1 MRTVEFPEKDLPLRN
16 DVSALGALIG
26 EMLREQVSTDFFNQ
40 VETVRKAAIGRRQ
53 GKESAGDELGTALS
67 GLETKAA
74 EQLVRAF
81 AAYFRVVNLAEKV
94 HRIRR
99 RRQYLRQAATPQIG
113 GLRAVIGELKTAG
126 YGFDEVWA
134 AIGQLLIQ
142 PVFTAHPTESTRRT
156 ILEKEQDIVRRL
168 VERLNPE
175 LTPPEERLILE
186 RIRAAITSGWQ
197 TQLHPEERP
206 TVAAEMEHVL
216 FYVTDV
222 LYQIVPPFYQHLQDA
237 LAEHYPEAKGD
248 LPMPILLRFGSWV
261 GGDMDGNPNVDARSI
276 RATLAEHRR
285 LIVERYLPEVRQ
297 LARYLSQ
304 TTTEVTVS
312 KAVEHRVEKYRSLL
326 PEAAKSIPA
335 RHSGMP
341 YRCLL
346 TLMTARL
353 HGTLQGQN
361 SGYANGSGFVSD
373 LQLIRDSL
381 EQHKGEQAGL
391 YLLRRTQL
399 RARTFGFHLA
409 SLDVRQD
416 SAVHRQVLGLM
427 LDDPQWSE
435 LAANVRTERLTR
447 LLGATEP
454 LEFERNEKIE
464 TTLEVFRAIAEG
476 QRDYGSNAIGP
487 YIISMTQDVDD
498 VLTPLLLARCAGLV
512 ERDQQ
517 QSERVPLDVA
527 PLLETVDDLQAGAR
541 ILQQLFSNP
550 VYLEHLAGRG
560 QRQVIMIGYS
570 DSNKDSGIAA
580 SRWALQQAQR
590 ELIAV
595 AESHSV
601 EVVFFHGRGGTIS
614 RGGGNLREGILGAP
628 AGSVNGY
635 LRVTEQGETI
645 NQKYGVRS
653 IALRNLELATGA
665 TLQHSLGSPEAAV
678 NKSWHEVMEL
688 VARTSREAFR
698 GLVYETPAFIDY
710 FRQATPVDVI
720 ERLAIGS
727 RPASRRSQQGIEN
740 LRAIP
745 WVFSWAQTRT
755 GLPGAFGMGAAL
767 GAAIEKYGVNTL
779 REMIE
784 RWTFFRAL
792 INDVEMV
799 LAKSDLDISRRY
811 AALADDD
818 CRSIYDTIAN
828 ELNTVSRWVLELKG
842 SETLLDDQRTLQRSI
857 ALRNPYVDPMNL
869 LQIDLLKRWRETE
882 RQDDE
887 LLQALF
893 ATVNGIS
900 QGIQNTG

>member
-1 MRTVEFPEKDLPLRN
+1 MRTVEFPEKDRPLRD
-16 DVSALGALIG
+16 DVSALGTLIG
-26 EMLREQVSTDFFNQ
+26 EMLQEQVSTEFFDQ
-40 VETVRKAAIGRRQ
+40 VETVRKAAIKRRQ
-53 GKESAGDELGTALS
+53 GQASAGDALGAALT

-99 RRQYLRQAATPQIG
+99 RRQYLRELATPQIG
-113 GLRAVIGELKTAG
+113 SLRAVIGELKAAG
-126 YGFDEVWA
+126 FGFDDVWA
-134 AIGQLLIQ
+134 AIGELLIQ

-175 LTPPEERLILE
+175 LTPSEERLILA
-186 RIRAAITSGWQ
+186 RIRAAVTSGWQ

-222 LYQIVPPFYQHLQDA
+222 LYRIVPPFYQQLHDA

-248 LPMPILLRFGSWV
+248 LPMPVLLRFGSWV

-276 RATLAEHRR
+276 RATLTEHRR

-304 TTTEVTVS
+304 TTTEVSVSETV
-312 KAVEHRVEKYRSLL
+312 EQQIDKYRSLL
-326 PEAAKSIPA
+326 PKVAQRIPA
-335 RHSGMP
+335 RHANMP

-346 TLMTARL
+346 TLIVARL
-353 HGTLQGQN
+353 QATLRGHD
-361 SGYANGSGFVSD
+361 GAYAIGAEFVRD

-399 RARTFGFHLA
+399 RARAFGFHLA
-409 SLDVRQD
+409 TLDVRQD
-416 SAVHRQVLGLM
+416 AAVHRQVLGLM
-427 LDDPQWSE
+427 LDDSQWNTR
-435 LAANVRTERLTR
+435 AANVRAERLTE
-447 LLGATEP
+447 LLDTAEL
-454 LEFERNEKIE
+454 LEFEPNTTTE

-476 QRDYGSNAIGP
+476 QRNYGSNAIGP

-498 VLTPLLLARCAGLV
+498 VLTVLLLARSAGLV
-512 ERDQQ
+512 ETGKQGLDQ
-517 QSERVPLDVA
+517 VPLDVA
-527 PLLETVDDLQAGAR
+527 PLLETVDDLRAGAR

-550 VYLEHLAGRG
+550 VYQAHLTGRG
-560 QRQVIMIGYS
+560 QRQIVMIGYS

-590 ELIAV
+590 ELVAV
-595 AESHSV
+595 AERHST
-601 EVVFFHGRGGTIS
+601 EIVFFHGRGGTVS
-614 RGGGNLREGILGAP
+614 RGGGNTREGILGAP
-628 AGSVNGY
+628 ADSVNGF

-645 NQKYGVRS
+645 NQKYGVRG

-665 TLQHSLGSPEAAV
+665 TLQHSLSCSNTSV
-678 NKSWHEVMEL
+678 TRSWHEVMDL
-688 VARTSREAFR
+688 IARISRETFR

-710 FRQATPVDVI
+710 FRQATPIDVI

-727 RPASRRSQQGIEN
+727 RPASRRSQKGIEN

-755 GLPGAFGMGAAL
+755 GLPGVFGMGTALSAAVEEY
-767 GAAIEKYGVNTL
+767 GADRL
-779 REMIE
+779 REMTEQWI
-784 RWTFFRAL
+784 FFRAL

-811 AALADDD
+811 ATLADDD
-818 CRSIYDTIAN
+818 CRSTYDVIAN
-828 ELNTVSRWVLELKG
+828 EMSTASLWVRELKG
-842 SETLLDDQRTLQRSI
+842 SENLLDDQRTLQRSI
-857 ALRNPYVDPMNL
+857 ELRNPYVDPMNL
-869 LQIDLLKRWRETE
+869 LQIDLLRRWRETE
-882 RQDDE
+882 RKDGA
-887 LLQALF
+887 LLKALF
-893 ATVNGIS
+893 ATINGIS

>member
-1 MRTVEFPEKDLPLRN
+1 MRTIEFSEKDLPLRN

-26 EMLREQVSTDFFNQ
+26 EMLREQVSPDFFDH
-40 VETVRKAAIGRRQ
+40 VETVRKAAIKRRQ
-53 GKESAGDELGTALS
+53 GTKNAGDELETTLA

-99 RRQYLRQAATPQIG
+99 RRQSLRGTATPQIG
-113 GLRAVIGELKTAG
+113 SLRAVIGELKAAG
-126 YGFDEVWA
+126 NSFDEVWQ
-134 AIGQLLIQ
+134 AIAQLLIQ

-175 LTPPEERLILE
+175 LTPPEERLIMA

-197 TQLHPEERP
+197 TQLHPDERP

-222 LYQIVPPFYQHLQDA
+222 LYRIVPPFYQQLHDA

-248 LPMPILLRFGSWV
+248 LPMPVLLRFGSWV

-297 LARYLSQ
+297 LSRYLSQ
-304 TTTEVTVS
+304 TTTEVAVS
-312 KAVEHRVEKYRSLL
+312 KAVKHRVDTYRILL
-326 PEAAKSIPA
+326 PEIAQKIPA
-335 RHSGMP
+335 RHSSMP

-353 HGTLQGQN
+353 HGTLQGQDG
-361 SGYANGSGFVSD
+361 GYANGSEFVSD
-373 LQLIRDSL
+373 LQLIHDSL

-399 RARTFGFHLA
+399 RARAFGFHLA

-427 LDDPQWSE
+427 LDDPQWSRR
-435 LAANVRTERLTR
+435 AAITRTERLTE
-447 LLGATEP
+447 LLHTGALP
-454 LEFERNEKIE
+454 DFEHNETIE
-464 TTLEVFRAIAEG
+464 TTLEVFRAISEG
-476 QRDYGSNAIGP
+476 QRDYGRNAIGP

-498 VLTPLLLARCAGLV
+498 VLTPLLLARCAGLI

-517 QSERVPLDVA
+517 QSGRVPLDVA

-550 VYLEHLAGRG
+550 VYREHLAGRG
-560 QRQVIMIGYS
+560 QRQIIMIGYS

-590 ELIAV
+590 NLVAV
-595 AESHSV
+595 AENHSV

-628 AGSVNGY
+628 AGSVSSY

-653 IALRNLELATGA
+653 IALRNLELTTGA
-665 TLQHSLGSPEAAV
+665 TLQRSLGSREVTV
-678 NKSWHEVMEL
+678 NKSWHEVMDFI
-688 VARTSREAFR
+688 AQISRETFR
-698 GLVYETPAFIDY
+698 GLVYETPTFISY
-710 FRQATPVDVI
+710 FRQATPIDVI

-755 GLPGAFGMGAAL
+755 GLPGTFGMGTALSAAV
-767 GAAIEKYGVNTL
+767 EKFGIDTL
-779 REMIE
+779 HEMVE

-828 ELNTVSRWVLELKG
+828 EMNVVSRWVLELKG
-842 SETLLDDQRTLQRSI
+842 SKTLLDDQRTLQRSI
-857 ALRNPYVDPMNL
+857 ELRNPYVDPMNL

-882 RQDDE
+882 QQDNE

-893 ATVNGIS
+893 STVNGIS